1 MALSFLLADLLAA
14 GVLVKTT
21 PTSKPQ
27 RLLLP
32 PTPLRKIRLVE
43 KVDTLPLIQKEEPPM
58 TRKQNPAFVDELEN
72 NNDHEHE
79 QPHKNETLP
88 LARASRHD
96 LAFPEKKPGFWASLF
111 DPQRRIREHHE
122 TERYKI
128 YEETKTDLYRINAAA
143 AKERGKI
150 SAAVSVGNHRSK
162 GTQFVKTETL
172 KNEGIA
178 LCAQNEDFV
187 ELLDRV
193 ARLNLDP
200 HLQEQLVTRLFTIY
214 FGNGKHE
221 EDKDNDKNN

>member
-1 MALSFLLADLLAA
+1 
-14 GVLVKTT
+14 
-21 PTSKPQ
+21 
-27 RLLLP
+27 
-32 PTPLRKIRLVE
+32 
-43 KVDTLPLIQKEEPPM
+43 M

-72 NNDHEHE
+72 NGEAEQE
-79 QPHKNETLP
+79 QPHHNGAPP
-88 LARASRHD
+88 LARAPQHD
-96 LAFPEKKPGFWASLF
+96 LAFPQKKPGFWASLF
-111 DPQRRIREHHE
+111 DPQHRIREQHE
-122 TERYKI
+122 TKRYEI
-128 YEETKTDLYRINAAA
+128 YQKTITDMYHTNAEA
-143 AKERGKI
+143 AKKRAEI
-150 SAAVSVGNHRSK
+150 SAAASIVTHRSK
-162 GTQFVKTETL
+162 ATQFTKTQVL